1 MSSISKLTTD
11 GPRIVSISQS
21 STLKQA
27 AEQMLLHNVG
37 CLIVNNENGDFV
49 GLLTERD
56 IAYKVARHSAGT
68 NGPGSITVA
77 EAMTRDV
84 LSVPPGTPTSQAREI
99 MATHRIR
106 HLPIVDDGVVVGI
119 VSARDLM
126 SRQILE
132 DRAAAEEVAMLSNC
146 LKSIDLDEAAQTIVK
161 EAPKLFGARHCVLCL
176 FKENLAGPIEESNAG
191 AKDPACRST
200 DLMLD
205 AGDLACRSTG
215 SMLALRAPARP
226 VASQVER
233 PLDKTHCAQD
243 DQSEF
248 YCESIPDQCE
258 GLDAQPPRLV
268 IPLTVVCPGN
278 GSSGSEGRL
287 IGCLCM
293 CGLPPSVAAN
303 RELIAYKAGLA
314 KEILTS
320 HLTNA
325 ALYQQARITSL
336 TDALTGA
343 GSRKL
348 LEDKLESESAR
359 ADRYKR
365 PFSVAII
372 DIDNFKTINDTLGHA
387 AGDEAIRKI
396 AFCMKSGKRTPDILV
411 RYGGDEFV
419 ILMPETKASEASV
432 LLERLRLQVHDIK
445 LSGGPP
451 LSMSCGIAEYSTEP
465 AESATQAGLGVMRR
479 ADTALYAAKSAGKDC
494 VKIWDNSMTT
504 ALEPSDIELEK
515 IKKLQQ
521 RIAGL
526 SDKAEKMFIQ
536 SIWGLVQALEAKD
549 PYAGKHSEN
558 VTHYAV
564 GIAQAMDI
572 GRRQVDIIRRAAMIH
587 DIGKIGIPDA
597 ITSKPGKLTPRERAV
612 IEQHPVIAVRILEKM
627 TFLEQ
632 EMEIVRHHHEKWNGQ
647 GYPDG
652 LSRTAISVGARILA
666 VADTFDALTS
676 SRSYRP
682 PRRVAEATKILRDSS
697 GYEFDP
703 EAVRG
708 MMAWLQRVAKDLD
721 KTPDDLTT
729 EDLLHEEDQTLSGG
743 MYAGS
748 TTCAASQQNT

>member
-1 MSSISKLTTD
+1 MSSISKFTTD
-11 GPRIVSISQS
+11 APRIVSISQS

-27 AEQMLLHNVG
+27 AEQMLLDNVG

-56 IAYKVARHSAGT
+56 IACKVARYSAGT

-84 LSVPPGTPTSQAREI
+84 LSVPP
-99 MATHRIR
+99 THRIR

-119 VSARDLM
+119 LSARDLM

-161 EAPKLFGARHCVLCL
+161 EAPKLFGARHCVMCL
-176 FKENLAGPIEESNAG
+176 FKENPAGPIEESNADG
-191 AKDPACRST
+191 KELCLVLDAGDPACRST
-200 DLMLD
+200 D
-205 AGDLACRSTG
+205 
-215 SMLALRAPARP
+215 SMLALRTPARP

-233 PLDKTHCAQD
+233 PFHKTHCAQD

-268 IPLTVVCPGN
+268 IPLRVVCPGN
-278 GSSGSEGRL
+278 GSSGSEGHL
-287 IGCLCM
+287 AGCLCM

-396 AFCMKSGKRTPDILV
+396 ALCMKNGKRTPDILV

-419 ILMPETKASEASV
+419 ILMPETKAAEASV
-432 LLERLRLQVHDIK
+432 LLERLRLQVHDIR
-445 LSGGPP
+445 LGPETP

-465 AESATQAGLGVMRR
+465 TEGGDQTSRDVMRR
-479 ADTALYAAKSAGKDC
+479 ADITLYEAKSAVCGK
-494 VKIWDNSMTT
+494 K
-504 ALEPSDIELEK
+504 
-515 IKKLQQ
+515 
-521 RIAGL
+521 
-526 SDKAEKMFIQ
+526 
-536 SIWGLVQALEAKD
+536 
-549 PYAGKHSEN
+549 
-558 VTHYAV
+558 
-564 GIAQAMDI
+564 
-572 GRRQVDIIRRAAMIH
+572 RRQRLCQDM
-587 DIGKIGIPDA
+587 G
-597 ITSKPGKLTPRERAV
+597 
-612 IEQHPVIAVRILEKM
+612 
-627 TFLEQ
+627 
-632 EMEIVRHHHEKWNGQ
+632 
-647 GYPDG
+647 
-652 LSRTAISVGARILA
+652 
-666 VADTFDALTS
+666 
-676 SRSYRP
+676 
-682 PRRVAEATKILRDSS
+682 
-697 GYEFDP
+697 
-703 EAVRG
+703 
-708 MMAWLQRVAKDLD
+708 
-721 KTPDDLTT
+721 
-729 EDLLHEEDQTLSGG
+729 
-743 MYAGS
+743 
-748 TTCAASQQNT
+748 